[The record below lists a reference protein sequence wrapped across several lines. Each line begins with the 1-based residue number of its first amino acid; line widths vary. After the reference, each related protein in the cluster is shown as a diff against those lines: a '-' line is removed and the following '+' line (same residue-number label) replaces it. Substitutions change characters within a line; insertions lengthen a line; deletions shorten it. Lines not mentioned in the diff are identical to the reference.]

1 MTSAMAG
8 LSAAPILSARISIQV
23 VLPPSATADD
33 KRVAPWEVPMSSP
46 SAWLSAGVGLL
57 LAVSALLTPD
67 SRPEVKT
74 ARTAP
79 GRASDGPVKTSAL
92 RIDLSKAMNVNLPA
106 TSRDFEAASF
116 GTPDGK
122 SGWVLRLPGGRPIA
136 TPAYADGMLFVGGG
150 YGSHEFY
157 ALDSETGR
165 VIWKLQTGDD
175 GPTAA
180 VGADGRGALNTRSCP
195 RVVGEGSRGR
205 GIWRGRVGGSL
216 VGPETVY

>member
-8 LSAAPILSARISIQV
+8 LSAAPILSERISIQV
-23 VLPPSATADD
+23 VLPPSATAND
-33 KRVAPWEVPMSSP
+33 KRVAPLEVPMSSP

-57 LAVSALLTPD
+57 LAVSALLMPD

-79 GRASDGPVKTSAL
+79 DRASDGPVKASAL
-92 RIDLSKAMNVNLPA
+92 RIDLSKAINVNLPA

-136 TPAYADGMLFVGGG
+136 TPASAAGMLFVGGG
-150 YGSHEFY
+150 YGSHEVF
-157 ALDSETGR
+157 APGSRTGGGPLE
-165 VIWKLQTGDD
+165 VPTGDGRPTPAGGGRRD
-175 GPTAA
+175 G
-180 VGADGRGALNTRSCP
+180 G
-195 RVVGEGSRGR
+195 
-205 GIWRGRVGGSL
+205 
-216 VGPETVY
+216 